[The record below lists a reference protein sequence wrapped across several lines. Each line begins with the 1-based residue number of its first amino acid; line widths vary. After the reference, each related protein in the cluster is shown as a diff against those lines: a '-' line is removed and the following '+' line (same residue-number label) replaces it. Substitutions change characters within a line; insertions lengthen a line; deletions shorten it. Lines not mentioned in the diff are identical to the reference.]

1 MHAFESCRQR
11 YNSFK
16 RSNVGLIGWCF
27 RVVLLLSDFRI
38 SFWYIMYARFP
49 RRINPEH
56 SYIHRS
62 RIGNNCNNYSNYLK
76 VKYRTE

>member
-11 YNSFK
+11 LNSFK
-16 RSNVGLIGWCF
+16 SNVGLIGWCF

-49 RRINPEH
+49 RRINSEY
-56 SYIHRS
+56 SYIHS
-62 RIGNNCNNYSNYLK
+62 SSI
-76 VKYRTE
+76 